1 MNQVWK
7 FIAGRYLFAKHRIN
21 FITII
26 SYISV
31 TGITMGV
38 AALIIVL
45 GVFNGFGNLIKS
57 FLINFEPHLKIE
69 AVSENGVRN
78 IEDLRKE
85 ISGVTGGYYFS
96 PFAEGKVLVFN
107 GRMNRVVNLKGI
119 NPEDGSRTWG
129 LKNSV
134 FSGGYINPAAE
145 TPEVLIGILLAD
157 RLFARPGDTL
167 TIVSPSGIEGVA
179 AGVAP
184 PKYRKFV
191 VAGLFN
197 ANSNDY
203 DGDYIFGP
211 IDDVSSLLGYS
222 TGFQGYEMRFDDVSE
237 ANEYK
242 AKLESILSKDD
253 YAVSTW
259 YDLHKEL
266 FSVMQIERWVAYA
279 LLTMIILVATF
290 NILASL
296 TMSITEKKRDI
307 GILRAMGLS
316 DKAVMRIFMYQ
327 GLLTGLF
334 GIAAGFILA
343 GVVYY
348 LQTTYKLYPLD
359 PMRFR
364 IDAIPMELS
373 MSDFITVGIAA
384 IILSV
389 FSAVYPALRAAKI
402 DPLKAIRWE

>member
-1 MNQVWK
+1 MNDAGK
-7 FIAGRYLFAKHRIN
+7 FIAGRYLFAKHRLN

-31 TGITMGV
+31 SGITLGV

-57 FLINFEPHLKIE
+57 FLVNFEPHLKIE
-69 AVSENGVRN
+69 AVSEHGLKN
-78 IEDLRKE
+78 IEELKSE
-85 ISGVTGGYYFS
+85 IKGVTGNCYFS

-119 NPEDGSRTWG
+119 KPEDGSRTWG
-129 LKNSV
+129 LKESV
-134 FSGGYINPAAE
+134 LSGNYFDPDAE
-145 TPEVLIGILLAD
+145 TPEVLIGFLLAD

-167 TIVSPSGIEGVA
+167 TIVSPAGMESVA
-179 AGVAP
+179 AGIAP

-191 VAGLFN
+191 VSGIFS

-203 DGDYIFGP
+203 DGDYIFTEL
-211 IDDVSSLLGYS
+211 DNVSGLLGYNA
-222 TGFQGYEMRFDDVSE
+222 GFQGYEMRFNNVSE
-237 ANEYK
+237 AAGYK
-242 AKLESILSKDD
+242 AELESLLDKND
-253 YAVSTW
+253 YIVSTW

-316 DKAVMRIFMYQ
+316 EKAVMKIFMYQ

-334 GIAAGFILA
+334 GIAAGFSLA
-343 GVVYY
+343 GLVYW

-359 PMRFR
+359 PVRFR
-364 IDAIPMELS
+364 IDAIPMELTVY
-373 MSDFITVGIAA
+373 DFITVGFAA

-389 FSAVYPALRAAKI
+389 VSAVYPALRAAKI